1 MAVETIFAICF
12 DNGGRIN
19 RMPVQSSED
28 YVVLSERDVV
38 AIDKRLKDK
47 SFFPFTLHSYI
58 QLIVSYAASINS
70 MSRINKLAKNAREI
84 ISDKS

>member
-1 MAVETIFAICF
+1 MEVVVYFAGCF
-12 DNGGRIN
+12 DNGCRIN

-28 YVVLSERDVV
+28 YVVLSERDVA

-47 SFFPFTLHSYI
+47 SFFPFTLNSYI

-70 MSRINKLAKNAREI
+70 MSRINKLTKNAREI